1 MNNLQIW
8 IDVDSSNQPQEIPS
22 VLRIKEWRGAVD
34 VSIIIAAFLLCFL
47 PSWPDHNF
55 PAPVDKE
62 VSPKAIIIACYFI
75 IVSAVCN
82 PIYSMRKRKIRI
94 TVKKVLRQIGLN
106 SNVIKID
113 NNENNPIAIRST
125 VEYSGRATHP
135 TPAQQ
140 FASLGLNQ

>member
-1 MNNLQIW
+1 M
-8 IDVDSSNQPQEIPS
+8 
-22 VLRIKEWRGAVD
+22 KEWRAAVD

-47 PSWPDHNF
+47 PSWPDHNS

-82 PIYSMRKRKIRI
+82 PIYSMRKKKKKIRI
-94 TVKKVLRQIGLN
+94 AVKKVLRQIGLN
-106 SNVIKID
+106 RNVIKID
-113 NNENNPIAIRST
+113 NDENNPIVIRST

-140 FASLGLNQ
+140 FASL